1 MRMRLAAAA
10 GVLALAMAFSM
21 PAFAQ
26 YVGGTP
32 PSAGPNS
39 NPGGGGSS
47 HLSHSG
53 SDGTDGQHQST
64 ASVRVSNEPL
74 TPQSRGFPVTGA
86 DILQL
91 VVLAGACTIGGVVLV
106 RGTRRRTR
114 LA

>member
-10 GVLALAMAFSM
+10 GALALAMAFSM

-32 PSAGPNS
+32 PSAGSNS
-39 NPGGGGSS
+39 NSGSGGSS
-47 HLSHSG
+47 H
-53 SDGTDGQHQST
+53 GTDGHNQSP
-64 ASVRVSNEPL
+64 ASVRVSSGPA

-91 VVLAGACTIGGVVLV
+91 VVLAGACTIGGVILV
-106 RGTRRRTR
+106 RGSRTR